1 MPQNFVLSL
10 AVLFTLSL
18 YAQAQS
24 APDRPLITVSGQ
36 AEILAVPDE
45 VVFNLNATT
54 VDKDLLTAQRKTD
67 EVVRNVL
74 ALARR
79 YQVPATQ
86 VQTGHISLQERYSNE
101 EATRKPRV
109 FLGYAV
115 SKSIAIILRDV
126 SKAEDMLGEIFR
138 SGITQI
144 NSVDFRTTQSRKL
157 KDQARAMA
165 IKAAQEKASA
175 MAKEIGQNIGK
186 AYTIVEE
193 GLDNRRYVANV
204 LNTSGFI
211 MGGSVSEEES
221 AIALGQISITAR
233 VVVSF
238 ELK

>member
-1 MPQNFVLSL
+1 MPQKFVLSL
-10 AVLFTLSL
+10 VVLFTLSL
-18 YAQAQS
+18 YAKAQS

-126 SKAEDMLGEIFR
+126 SKAK
-138 SGITQI
+138 TC
-144 NSVDFRTTQSRKL
+144 
-157 KDQARAMA
+157 
-165 IKAAQEKASA
+165 
-175 MAKEIGQNIGK
+175 
-186 AYTIVEE
+186 
-193 GLDNRRYVANV
+193 
-204 LNTSGFI
+204 
-211 MGGSVSEEES
+211 
-221 AIALGQISITAR
+221 
-233 VVVSF
+233 
-238 ELK
+238 

>member
-1 MPQNFVLSL
+1 MPQKFVLSL

-193 GLDNRRYVANV
+193 GLDNRRYAANV